1 MKTKI
6 KILQLSLITWIVL
19 ISTIL
24 MAAFIVFNEKYEH
37 WIMLLASCVIL
48 ISLYIPMAILNKGLS
63 FRKKILWITGIMA
76 IPVIIIPFY
85 WYFFIKRG
93 NQFLK
98 SDWLVSD

>member
-24 MAAFIVFNEKYEH
+24 VAAFIVFNKKYEH
-37 WIMLLASCVIL
+37 WIILLASCVIL

-63 FRKKILWITGIMA
+63 FSMKILWITGIIA

-85 WYFFIKRG
+85 WYFFIKSG
-93 NQFLK
+93 NQLQE
-98 SDWLVSD
+98 SDWLFSD